1 VSGDECDR
9 RCWFFCCLLPRNTPG
24 LDFRQSRQR
33 WRLTGRLL
41 QRRLPK
47 QLMLAIA
54 TARNEY
60 AFLHFEARRLK
71 IDEAVNRNSSL
82 FDQEAAARLRL
93 PALANLA
100 EATPEIVSF
109 DRVTSFQDRR
119 HSWILAVPQKPLP
132 ASAKLIQ
139 AATQVETRFATLDPF
154 IQGA

>member
-1 VSGDECDR
+1 VRSALLVL
-9 RCWFFCCLLPRNTPG
+9 LLPFTSEHSWAGLPAIPTALATYRATP
-24 LDFRQSRQR
+24 SEEAAEA
-33 WRLTGRLL
+33 
-41 QRRLPK
+41 
-47 QLMLAIA
+47 LMLAIA

-139 AATQVETRFATLDPF
+139 AATQVETRFAALDPF